1 MMPSVEV
8 DDGGDGSVVYP
19 GEASEGHPWDVGGVS
34 TWGRWTLEEWENW
47 YQGRH
52 RRWDTAMTGTSTTTP
67 TGDLVGS
74 HSDPWWEHQ
83 GDPWTQPRRDEDR
96 GGGGADKIPVPEF
109 SGEEDKDGM
118 LTRGYLRKVEA
129 WRRVSRLKPA
139 KQALMLYNHLSG
151 KAWRDAEELEL
162 SQLDREDGVDYFKK
176 WIEHKYLEKEVVKV
190 ARTMSEFFKAF
201 KKTSGQEIRDF
212 NQQFDLHIGR
222 LREIGCQLPEI
233 CVAWWY
239 VDKLRLDNHAELN
252 LLSSTNNDYNLEKL
266 QEAAQ
271 IQDRM
276 NRRMWEHP
284 SKRDQGHGGKRQGYQ
299 ALITDA
305 LDDAEDQEITDG
317 DVTDEAN
324 DEEAEDDEAHEAY
337 VAFQNAKSKY
347 QNVLRARGT
356 TGGGN
361 GQSDRAKEERI
372 KLAKAR
378 SFCSACKK
386 KGHWHRDPECPLNAN
401 RDKVRNPQVA
411 HLCEIYLANHG
422 GHQDYYMAILDC
434 ACSRTLAGRPWLATF
449 VKSCKTKGI
458 EIRSIPQDEVFKFGG
473 EKLYPSSVAWLL
485 WLNLRGHWVLVKVS
499 EVEADVPLLLSRAV
513 LAKLGMKFDL
523 RKNAARFDGLGLSD
537 IALEQTRSGH
547 PALPILDGGSEVPS
561 WPVNFDWPAEEIYI
575 PSAHRVYIAEGVRP
589 GLGEKGKG
597 KNLLFYPKK
606 LDQHVVENLVKSSMC
621 EEWFRGWWHSTSIS
635 RDFWIEGEE
644 YMDRIHVTPRRDF
657 FTPCSWNTPLTHLKK
672 QLLEMVGDVR
682 VSFCIPCL
690 RAGPGFQLEHEWQ
703 IENNELNGKLL
714 WIGRSRFK
722 KVREPDQIRSL
733 PPRDSQLVDASLTMG
748 DAEGRAAG
756 RAGQSGCDR
765 QGEVDRPGTS
775 LTLHRDEGPHR
786 EGHGAYQA
794 DLGAVEGEVP
804 PRRSGVPG
812 EGDPWRFDE
821 AASREQG
828 AGRGLPRDLREV
840 SVLQVRGGPGGVPGL
855 GTGRVEEG
863 REHASPDL
871 ERLARWVEDQ
881 IARGLRGSP
890 KPVAKSKAAGYRQ
903 RSLPSAPA
911 SSQLPVHPTVAPE
924 LKNKIKENQLT
935 RKSEAMES
943 GMESDYTMV
952 TDRPSTAEEISELEE
967 RLKILRKVAEAEE
980 QNKKREEAKGLEGN

>member
-1 MMPSVEV
+1 M
-8 DDGGDGSVVYP
+8 
-19 GEASEGHPWDVGGVS
+19 A
-34 TWGRWTLEEWENW
+34 
-47 YQGRH
+47 
-52 RRWDTAMTGTSTTTP
+52 STT
-67 TGDLVGS
+67 S
-74 HSDPWWEHQ
+74 
-83 GDPWTQPRRDEDR
+83 R
-96 GGGGADKIPVPEF
+96 
-109 SGEEDKDGM
+109 SG
-118 LTRGYLRKVEA
+118 L
-129 WRRVSRLKPA
+129 
-139 KQALMLYNHLSG
+139 
-151 KAWRDAEELEL
+151 
-162 SQLDREDGVDYFKK
+162 
-176 WIEHKYLEKEVVKV
+176 EHKYLEKEVVKV

-284 SKRDQGHGGKRQGYQ
+284 SKRDQGHGGKRHGYQ
-299 ALITDA
+299 ALIADA
-305 LDDAEDQEITDG
+305 LEDAEDQEATDG
-317 DVTDEAN
+317 DVTDEAY

-356 TGGGN
+356 TGGGG

-401 RDKVRNPQVA
+401 KDKVRSPHVA

-422 GHQDYYMAILDC
+422 GPQDYYMAILDC

-547 PALPILDGGSEVPS
+547 PALPILDDGSEVPS

-575 PSAHRVYIAEGVRP
+575 PSAHRVYIAESVRH
-589 GLGEKGKG
+589 GLGEKVKG

-606 LDQHVVENLVKSSMC
+606 LEQHVVENLVKSALC
-621 EEWFRGWWHSTSIS
+621 EEWFRGWWRSTSIS

-657 FTPCSWNTPLTHLKK
+657 FTPCSWNTSLTHLKK

-722 KVREPDQIRSL
+722 KVREPDQIRSFA
-733 PPRDSQLVDASLTMG
+733 PP
-748 DAEGRAAG
+748 
-756 RAGQSGCDR
+756 
-765 QGEVDRPGTS
+765 
-775 LTLHRDEGPHR
+775 
-786 EGHGAYQA
+786 
-794 DLGAVEGEVP
+794 
-804 PRRSGVPG
+804 
-812 EGDPWRFDE
+812 
-821 AASREQG
+821 
-828 AGRGLPRDLREV
+828 
-840 SVLQVRGGPGGVPGL
+840 
-855 GTGRVEEG
+855 
-863 REHASPDL
+863 
-871 ERLARWVEDQ
+871 
-881 IARGLRGSP
+881 
-890 KPVAKSKAAGYRQ
+890 
-903 RSLPSAPA
+903 
-911 SSQLPVHPTVAPE
+911 
-924 LKNKIKENQLT
+924 
-935 RKSEAMES
+935 
-943 GMESDYTMV
+943 
-952 TDRPSTAEEISELEE
+952 
-967 RLKILRKVAEAEE
+967 
-980 QNKKREEAKGLEGN
+980 